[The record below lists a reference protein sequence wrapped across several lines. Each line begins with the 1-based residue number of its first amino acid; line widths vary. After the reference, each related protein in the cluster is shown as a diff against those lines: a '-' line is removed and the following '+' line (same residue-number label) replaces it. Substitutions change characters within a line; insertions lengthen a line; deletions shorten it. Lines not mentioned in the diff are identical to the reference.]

1 MGTPVEHRGHR
12 RITRRSP
19 KRCAS
24 SRWAAQQSYS
34 TSGACDALSDDDPR
48 RGILTAITCPECG
61 GSLWEHDEQGSLR
74 FKCHVGHAYSPE
86 SIEVSHGD
94 ALEGALW
101 AALRSMQERADLFPR
116 LARRVGG
123 DTRLEQK
130 AELVEEHNVVLRLL
144 VRSVGSE
151 PEVAGDTSGT
161 GR

>member
-1 MGTPVEHRGHR
+1 M
-12 RITRRSP
+12 
-19 KRCAS
+19 
-24 SRWAAQQSYS
+24 
-34 TSGACDALSDDDPR
+34 
-48 RGILTAITCPECG
+48 
-61 GSLWEHDEQGSLR
+61 WEHDEQGSLR